1 MVSSLL
7 GCEEGKPKLVSE
19 RNRFNDTLMMI
30 LIAVRAEPMLE
41 MLEAMHSGQLKL
53 TKVLPKYWINRG

>member
-1 MVSSLL
+1 M
-7 GCEEGKPKLVSE
+7 SE